1 MRFLMVSSAV
11 LMTVSVVRQPCAAE
25 TERSSGANG
34 LPPVVAVTG
43 AIAIPTATSIPVL
56 QHVVAAGAS
65 VTELGTAHG
74 MRTVV
79 ARHGAEF
86 MVLAVPGDGQV
97 AVAGIAA
104 DLPVAQLRSIAGSQL
119 TDLGVAHGMSV
130 LFVRNGDQ
138 FQIFYGT
145 PDGERVIP
153 GVMWDAHGKNLTRE
167 QIASIEGTIPTVV
180 IGPDKNASGVSNTTA
195 PPGPTSQGATSA
207 SLLGLVT
214 DTHYGT
220 YGRAGA
226 PRLWVFIDPLCSYS
240 IRAMAALEP
249 YAASGRVELAVIP
262 LAVLDYEDQNRST
275 PSALGML
282 SKPQGEMVAAWRSK
296 GLDVPAAPGAA
307 AALRANMKVAEAIG
321 LRGTPTLVWK
331 KADGTEGR
339 VDGVPQDLEAVISSM
354 EKVSP

>member
-1 MRFLMVSSAV
+1 LKFMTLRVAALM
-11 LMTVSVVRQPCAAE
+11 
-25 TERSSGANG
+25 
-34 LPPVVAVTG
+34 
-43 AIAIPTATSIPVL
+43 AIAVSARPSAATMDETATAPELSNTFPFGIPVL
-56 QHVVAAGAS
+56 QHVVAAGGS
-65 VTELGTAHG
+65 VTELESAHG
-74 MRTVV
+74 MRTVI
-79 ARHGAEF
+79 ARHGGEF
-86 MVLAVPGDGQV
+86 MVLAVPDDGEV

-104 DLPVAQLRSIAGSQL
+104 DLSVAQLRSIAGSQL
-119 TDLGVAHGMSV
+119 TDLGVAHGMTV

-138 FQIFYGT
+138 FQVFYGT

-167 QIASIEGTIPTVV
+167 QVAGIDGTIPTVV
-180 IGPDKNASGVSNTTA
+180 IGPDKNASAVSNTTA
-195 PPGPTSQGATSA
+195 PSRPWPGGATSA
-207 SLLGLVT
+207 SLLSLVK

-226 PRLWVFIDPLCSYS
+226 PRLWVMIDPLCSYS
-240 IRAMAALEP
+240 IRAMAALDP
-249 YAASGRVELAVIP
+249 YVASGRVELAVIP

-296 GLDVPAAPGAA
+296 GLDVPATPGAA
-307 AALRANMKVAEAIG
+307 AALEANMKVAEAIG

-331 KADGTEGR
+331 KVDGTEGR
-339 VDGVPQDLEAVISSM
+339 VDGVPQDLEDVISSL